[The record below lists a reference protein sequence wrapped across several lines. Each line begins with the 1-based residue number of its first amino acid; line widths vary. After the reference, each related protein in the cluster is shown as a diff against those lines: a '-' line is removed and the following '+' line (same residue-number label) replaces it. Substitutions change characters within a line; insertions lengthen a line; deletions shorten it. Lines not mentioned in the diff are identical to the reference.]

1 MNPNKNR
8 RSGCPVA
15 CTLDILGDKWTLLI
29 VRDLLHGAT
38 QFDEL
43 RNAPE
48 GIARNIL
55 SHRLRQL
62 TDMGMVKREPD
73 ISDKRRFNYRLT
85 ERGESLRPILQS
97 IAQWGLQNIDNT
109 ETLSDDSVNRS
120 HE

>member
-1 MNPNKNR
+1 MSLNKNR

-48 GIARNIL
+48 RIARNIL
-55 SHRLRQL
+55 SHRLRRL
-62 TDMGMVKREPD
+62 TELGMVKREPD
-73 ISDKRRFNYRLT
+73 IDDKRRFNYLLT
-85 ERGESLRPILQS
+85 ERGESLRPIVQN
-97 IAQWGLQNIDNT
+97 IANWGLQNIDDT
-109 ETLSDDSVNRS
+109 ETFPDASGTG
-120 HE
+120 